1 MKFAVLSLPAIPA
14 SPEERKRLRP
24 IAHRTDKWQQMIDE
38 NVELAQM
45 LDDYG
50 WDAYTFPE
58 HQLHTEGHEIGF
70 SIALGMHILDRTK
83 RIKVGPVGYVLPTWN
98 PIRLA
103 VETSWLDQLSKGRT
117 IVGFAR
123 GYQHR
128 WFNLHG
134 QVIGVQVATS
144 AGDDQDLFNRRVFE
158 EVFRI
163 LKLAWSEEAFSYDGE
178 FYKVPFPYEGCPWP
192 PYEMT
197 ATMGAPGEMGEEIYG
212 DRLLHKVSVVPKP
225 YQKPH
230 PKLFQAFSLSEATAR
245 WCARENICPVMLI
258 SYPESARKNALAH
271 YEEAQKAGRADVREP
286 GNDMGALR
294 QIYIAD
300 SREEALEL
308 ADRGIAGYGWRTFW
322 GHYGFYE
329 AFRLPGQEGDIPWT
343 LEQMEKAH
351 YLYVGT
357 VDDIKRKLEEMVKAC
372 NPEWLVWWIDQGYL
386 PLPVVKRQLEIF
398 SEKIMPEFKG

>member
-58 HQLHTEGHEIGF
+58 HQLHTEGLEIGF

-83 RIKVGPVGYVLPTWN
+83 RIKVGPIGYVLPTWN

-144 AGDDQDLFNRRVFE
+144 AGDEQDLFNRRVFE

-245 WCARENICPVMLI
+245 WCARESICPVMLI

>member
-14 SPEERKRLRP
+14 SPEERERLRP

-178 FYKVPFPYEGCPWP
+178 FYKVPFPYEGSPWP

-386 PLPVVKRQLEIF
+386 PLPVVKRQLEVF

>member
-24 IAHRTDKWQQMIDE
+24 VAHRTDKWQQMIDE

-58 HQLHTEGHEIGF
+58 HQLHTEGHEIGY
-70 SIALGMHILDRTK
+70 SIALGMHILDKTK
-83 RIKVGPVGYVLPTWN
+83 RIKVGPIGYVLPTWN

-144 AGDDQDLFNRRVFE
+144 TGDDQDLFNRRVFE

-163 LKLAWSEEAFSYDGE
+163 LKLSWSEEAFSYDGE
-178 FYKVPFPYEGCPWP
+178 FYKVPFPYESCTWP

-271 YEEAQKAGRADVREP
+271 YEEAQRAGRTDVREP

-300 SREEALEL
+300 SREEALAL
-308 ADRGIAGYGWRTFW
+308 ADQGIAGYGWRTFW

-329 AFRLPGQEGDIPWT
+329 AFRLPGQEGEIPWT
-343 LEQMEKAH
+343 LDSMEKAH

-372 NPEWLVWWIDQGYL
+372 NPDWLVWWIDQGYL

>member
-144 AGDDQDLFNRRVFE
+144 AGDDQDLLNRRVFE

>member
-1 MKFAVLSLPAIPA
+1 MKFAVLSLPTIPA
-14 SPEERKRLRP
+14 SPKERERLRP

-58 HQLHTEGHEIGF
+58 HELHTEGLEIGF

-83 RIKVGPVGYVLPTWN
+83 RIKVGPIGYVLPTWN

-103 VETSWLDQLSKGRT
+103 VETAWLDQLSKGRT

-134 QVIGVQVATS
+134 QHLGVQVATS
-144 AGDDQDLFNRRVFE
+144 AGDEQDQFNRRVFQ

-212 DRLLHKVSVVPKP
+212 DRLLHKISVVPKP

-245 WCARENICPVMLI
+245 WCARESICPVMLI

-271 YEEAQKAGRADVREP
+271 YEEAQKAGRTDVREP

-294 QIYIAD
+294 QIYIAN

-308 ADRGIAGYGWRTFW
+308 ADRGLAGYGWRTFW

-329 AFRLPGQEGDIPWT
+329 AFRLPGQEGEIPWT
-343 LEQMEKAH
+343 LDQMEKAH
-351 YLYVGT
+351 YLYAGT

-372 NPEWLVWWIDQGYL
+372 NPEWLVWWIDQGFL

>member
-1 MKFAVLSLPAIPA
+1 MKFAVLSLPAVPA